1 MPLEVL
7 NFPLVFFCCFPR
19 IECAE
24 IFPFTLGVLLPRIQS
39 EFPVADFSYHKHPP
53 SADKKQADPRNAGNR
68 LPESPPVLAL
78 LFYYVTATV
87 AHFVAVEM
95 GGIDTF

>member
-7 NFPLVFFCCFPR
+7 NFPLVFFCCLPR

-39 EFPVADFSYHKHPP
+39 EFPVADFSYHKHPLQ
-53 SADKKQADPRNAGNR
+53 QAKNRR
-68 LPESPPVLAL
+68 LPAMPE
-78 LFYYVTATV
+78 TACQRTRNY
-87 AHFVAVEM
+87 
-95 GGIDTF
+95 